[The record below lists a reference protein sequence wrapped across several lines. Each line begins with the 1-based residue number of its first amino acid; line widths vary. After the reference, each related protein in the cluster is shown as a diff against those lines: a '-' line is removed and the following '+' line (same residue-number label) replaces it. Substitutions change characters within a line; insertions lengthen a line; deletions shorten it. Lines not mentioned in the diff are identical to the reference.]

1 MRTDIGLLILR
12 VFPALMMLLAH
23 GLPKIEKFS
32 VMKDSFPDP
41 LGLGSSLS
49 LGLTIFAEVVCA
61 GLLVLGVFTR
71 YVAVPLLITMIVAAF
86 IVHSADPWNKKEFA
100 LLFAIP
106 CLSLIFT
113 GPGRFSLDRLFLKQ
127 N

>member
-12 VFPALMMLLAH
+12 VFPALMMLLSH
-23 GLPKIEKFS
+23 GLPKIENFS
-32 VMKDSFPDP
+32 TLKDSFPDP

-61 GLLVLGVFTR
+61 ALLVLGVFTR
-71 YVAVPLLITMIVAAF
+71 FMAVPLLVTMIVAAF
-86 IVHSADPWNKKEFA
+86 IVHSADPWSKKEFA

-127 N
+127 D